1 MALAQNMASWKC
13 GAYVVLGASV
23 TILILLLNFDYLPKR
38 KFSEELELSTKSSY
52 KGFVSPSDGLT
63 TRTTSRVTS
72 AVEKVKA

>member
-13 GAYVVLGASV
+13 GAYVVLGALV
-23 TILILLLNFDYLPKR
+23 IVLILLLNFDYLPKR